1 MSSAYPPG
9 SFAQNE
15 PLNLEGMEES
25 LPTAQASS
33 PSPSE
38 VEQSPSE
45 SARLD
50 ALERQA
56 RMTNK
61 LMGGMQETLTTLL
74 RRSKSRS
81 QSQRSASPPKSPD

>member
-15 PLNLEGMEES
+15 PLNLEGMKES
-25 LPTAQASS
+25 LSTTQASS

-45 SARLD
+45 SAHLD
-50 ALERQA
+50 AL
-56 RMTNK
+56 K
-61 LMGGMQETLTTLL
+61 
-74 RRSKSRS
+74 
-81 QSQRSASPPKSPD
+81 

>member
-15 PLNLEGMEES
+15 PLNLEGMKES
-25 LPTAQASS
+25 LSTTQALS

-38 VEQSPSE
+38 VKQSPSE
-45 SARLD
+45 SACLD

-56 RMTNK
+56 HMTNK
-61 LMGGMQETLTTLL
+61 LMSGMQETLTTLL
-74 RRSKSRS
+74 CRSESRS
-81 QSQRSASPPKSPD
+81 QS